1 MTFWKCRNVVPATV
15 VGLFLTGGLSAQ
27 QEPEG
32 KKLPLVEMV
41 EALKGNPVLKDQSF
55 IYDPGF
61 QAIGSFAIHNHF
73 AKRVCLGYLVTDGK
87 TMSYRFIRA
96 WPGLGSDNDAFQTQ
110 LENVVKIE
118 YKYYK
123 ASKGFMDY
131 FPERLS
137 VKFFF
142 EAPITGIMA
151 DWKKEDM
158 EFDIWD
164 VNFGYTLMDLFKA
177 LNVQMKEQD

>member
-1 MTFWKCRNVVPATV
+1 MTSWRYKSLLGATV
-15 VGLFLTGGLSAQ
+15 ACLFLTVGLLAQ
-27 QEPEG
+27 EEPEG
-32 KKLPLVEMV
+32 KKLPLLEMV
-41 EALKGNPVLKDQSF
+41 EALKTNPVLKDQSF

-61 QAIGSFAIHNHF
+61 QAVGSFSIHNHF

-87 TMSYRFIRA
+87 TLSYRFIRA
-96 WPGLGSDNDAFQTQ
+96 WPGLGSDNDAFQTP
-110 LENVVKIE
+110 LENVVRVE

-137 VKFFF
+137 VKVFF
-142 EAPITGIMA
+142 EAPISGIMA

-164 VNFGYTLMDLFKA
+164 VNFGYTLMDLFKT
-177 LNVQMKEQD
+177 LNVKMEEKG

>member
-1 MTFWKCRNVVPATV
+1 MTFWKLGTV
-15 VGLFLTGGLSAQ
+15 VTATAVCLLLPPGLFAQ
-27 QEPEG
+27 EEPEG

-41 EALKGNPVLKDQSF
+41 EALKANPLLKDQSF

-61 QAIGSFAIHNHF
+61 QAIGSFSIHNHF

-96 WPGLGSDNDAFQTQ
+96 WPGLGSDNDAFQTP
-110 LENVVKIE
+110 LENVVRVE

-151 DWKKEDM
+151 DWKKDEI

-177 LNVQMKEQD
+177 LNVQMKEKG